1 MFKRIGALAVL
12 AVVVFACGGSPTAT
26 QTPGSGATE
35 PPGGTAT
42 DTPAPGQ
49 TTPPNAGD
57 IEAKVRALVPDGS
70 TEVGKVEVGGLFQ
83 LSLTNPKSVQEL
95 EAFWDQKIP
104 SLGMTVA
111 GKFTSGAI
119 LTISI
124 PDPPGG
130 IVAGPD
136 ENTGTTSIVISLG
149 PSS

>member
-1 MFKRIGALAVL
+1 MFKRIGALTVL
-12 AVVVFACGGSPTAT
+12 AAVVFACGGSPTAT
-26 QTPGSGATE
+26 QTPGATE

-70 TEVGKVEVGGLFQ
+70 TELGKAEVGGLFQ
-83 LSLTNPKSVQEL
+83 LTVTNPKSVQEL

-104 SLGMTVA
+104 SLGMSIA
-111 GKFTSGAI
+111 GKFTSGGI

-136 ENTGTTSIVISLG
+136 ANTGLTSIVISLG